1 MQHASE
7 YPGPSLDD
15 YANVSALNSA
25 FIKASSDLKG
35 PQRGRLAASPFL
47 LFSFRENDPEW
58 WQDALADQ
66 RQGDLM
72 ASEDLA
78 SPELRSIQTAALSFL
93 WQLSRRN
100 AYAVRIISGAT
111 IAWCASI
118 SELPIITL
126 LDRVGTRAD
135 LMLSRLDNPDPIG
148 ERLLGEGTSSE
159 RSVRRYSQLTAL
171 QSLLTRP
178 AAGNY
183 TALSAAACRME
194 GPLRVLDKKM

>member
-1 MQHASE
+1 MQYLSE

-15 YANVSALNSA
+15 YANVRALNSA
-25 FIKASSDLKG
+25 FIKASSELKG

-47 LFSFRENDPEW
+47 LFSFRENDAKW
-58 WQDALADQ
+58 WEDALADQ

-72 ASEDLA
+72 ASDTLDN
-78 SPELRSIQTAALSFL
+78 PELSGIQTAALSFL

-100 AYAVRIISGAT
+100 AYAVRVISGAT

-126 LDRVGTRAD
+126 LDRVGARSD
-135 LMLSRLDNPDPIG
+135 LMLSRLDDLDAIG
-148 ERLLGEGTSSE
+148 RRLLSKGTSSE
-159 RSVRRYSQLTAL
+159 RNVRRSSQLTAL